1 MEDLVTVVITT
12 YKRSDKIENAII
24 SVIKQTYKN
33 IEIIV
38 VDDNALLEDERE
50 KTKKI
55 VEKYKQVKYIQNDK
69 NLGGALS
76 RNVGIENA
84 KGKFIAFLDDD
95 DKYEKEKIEKQY
107 NCYLQHKN
115 DNAGLIYCYCY
126 REDQYGNIIG
136 SCKNDYEG
144 NRIYENMLGCI
155 AGTSLWFCPKEALI
169 SVGMFEDTPCKQ
181 DSIMLL
187 KLLCNGY
194 NIYRVPEN
202 LVYYYEHGGNG
213 ISGTKRS
220 NIIGLQNY
228 RNWCRKNYDK
238 ITKRQQDNVEFDFSK
253 QLITLY
259 IFNDMK
265 KEAKEELKNMIKR
278 KPLNKKTW
286 ISLGKIVFPKQ
297 YLRTLERKKN
307 EQNSI

>member
-1 MEDLVTVVITT
+1 MFHLFHFLHVH
-12 YKRSDKIENAII
+12 N
-24 SVIKQTYKN
+24 N
-33 IEIIV
+33 IL
-38 VDDNALLEDERE
+38 DFLAL
-50 KTKKI
+50 
-55 VEKYKQVKYIQNDK
+55 
-69 NLGGALS
+69 
-76 RNVGIENA
+76 
-84 KGKFIAFLDDD
+84 
-95 DKYEKEKIEKQY
+95 
-107 NCYLQHKN
+107 
-115 DNAGLIYCYCY
+115 
-126 REDQYGNIIG
+126 
-136 SCKNDYEG
+136 
-144 NRIYENMLGCI
+144 CI
-155 AGTSLWFCPKEALI
+155 
-169 SVGMFEDTPCKQ
+169 
-181 DSIMLL
+181 
-187 KLLCNGY
+187 
-194 NIYRVPEN
+194 
-202 LVYYYEHGGNG
+202 YYEHGGNG